1 MNFISEDGMNMVK
14 KITYLFGLCLLTS
27 FGANATPLEEKQRAL
42 ANLQASREYMEKIA
56 NSDSLTPLE
65 FLPQQP
71 QNVFNPADKH
81 NFVALSNQIEI
92 DINQLQSFFT
102 QKQSTITFKGSY
114 YFLNIPK
121 ESAKLAEL
129 LGLEMDYF
137 MQNPQLHPVFTPTSI
152 EFTDGTQ
159 ETHFDYFS
167 PSKIFEDKNL
177 DGELFEHYLSE
188 IEKAVYAT
196 KDSEYT
202 QVAFDVYKPIKQISF
217 QVELPLTQYKSHL
230 VKDIPM
236 TIHSQLGDIKLMK
249 MIGNAVVYRLPTE
262 MVENVIVHGI
272 YQDGRALSG
281 INLKTEPLLTES
293 EKLYHRQLANL
304 FKEAHHQVTQGK
316 IKAEESAIRQFFQTH
331 QPFPPEVD
339 EKKRYTQVTRYY
351 TGDVSQVVFQVPEKT
366 EKRKFDV
373 VYSF

>member
-1 MNFISEDGMNMVK
+1 MNMVK
-14 KITYLFGLCLLTS
+14 KITYLLGLCLLTS

-65 FLPQQP
+65 FVPQQP

-129 LGLEMDYF
+129 LGLEIDYF

-217 QVELPLTQYKSHL
+217 QVELPLTQYKSYL

-316 IKAEESAIRQFFQTH
+316 IKAEESAIRQFFQTR

-339 EKKRYTQVTRYY
+339 EKKRYTQVTHYY